1 MTNKASIVTDGWSGR
16 RNINAQAQ
24 DDKIGEAMAAE
35 HQHQSN
41 RKFRLGKYLYRY
53 VYIDTY
59 FVGIVVVVVVVFV
72 IEHGFRYCVCQYR
85 IAHVLRSWR
94 ENVVLTPQFIS
105 VSSFKSFAWEN
116 YFLLPLSFC
125 LTSTHRG
132 AINRGCVS
140 VYFHFAKN
148 VYRTKGQH
156 FSIITPDGIWFSRL
170 VILFSCS
177 NTFENV
183 IFNSKRTTFE
193 SIMEEKLQKNCVCV
207 SVSPSSI
214 DLFLLVCLSLVNANK
229 IIRNLEW
236 ISLQNG
242 QYDERETKTEQIYQ
256 IITNWIR
263 RMVSYRCRNDCSA
276 STILK
281 SCILFL
287 FQLGISL

>member
-140 VYFHFAKN
+140 VYFHFAKMYTEQKGNIFPSLLLMAFGSPDSLFCFLVQTHLKMSFLIRREQHSNQLWKKNSRKN
-148 VYRTKGQH
+148 VY
-156 FSIITPDGIWFSRL
+156 
-170 VILFSCS
+170 V
-177 NTFENV
+177 
-183 IFNSKRTTFE
+183 
-193 SIMEEKLQKNCVCV
+193 
-207 SVSPSSI
+207 
-214 DLFLLVCLSLVNANK
+214 
-229 IIRNLEW
+229 
-236 ISLQNG
+236 
-242 QYDERETKTEQIYQ
+242 
-256 IITNWIR
+256 
-263 RMVSYRCRNDCSA
+263 
-276 STILK
+276 
-281 SCILFL
+281 FL
-287 FQLGISL
+287 FHPLQLTYFFLFAFLSSTLIK